1 MIWGVDFGTSTSL
14 ISNTVG
20 RTVRTAQLGSVNKW
34 IPSLIGFSTKRFVY
48 GEDTTGLSE
57 SQVIRAIKRRIT
69 EGNEKTLELQ
79 VDGERISLSIDEMVT
94 GLLRRLRLEGERTLF
109 GEDIKVRFGCP
120 AMWDG
125 VQRDRILNLAE
136 GAGFNLSD
144 DPLVDEPVAACI
156 SWVQDQRAAGTEL
169 DGTILVFD
177 MGGGTLDVAVI
188 AVDTVTGFEPR
199 YFVKSSAGVPIAGE
213 KFDEAVVE
221 FFCAQIALSLSV
233 PLSEVRKQSRWLFSP
248 ARDIKEALSSRESVT
263 QIFNHPNFGPV
274 TLSLTEPQ
282 LRDLTSGLM
291 DDAWK
296 AVGEALRNALLTHFS
311 EGGWATGV
319 HYSELYT
326 RSEASL
332 FANIDHVVLAGG
344 MAPMKAITDRFLEQG
359 VPQHKIHMAGGAFGS
374 PNEAISRG
382 LAEDLSAQRLNLARP
397 AFDLE
402 IEWHNEYTGA
412 SGNITIY
419 KAYSPL
425 YESESKGMIPSF
437 RWQPYPGQIPAAAS
451 GILKV
456 VDKRSGEQINF
467 LDINSQE
474 TSLELS
480 FLGES
485 LRHLTLA
492 PNGNLQMIGRGSA
505 LHQVRVHSWPLPR
518 RNGAGKV
525 MIVRRDTYKPY
536 EPMWWEK

>member
-20 RTVRTAQLGSVNKW
+20 RTVQTAPLGSINKW
-34 IPSLIGFSTKRFVY
+34 IPSLIGISDKRFVY
-48 GEDTTGLSE
+48 GEDAAALSDG
-57 SQVIRAIKRRIT
+57 QVIRAIKRKIT
-69 EGNEKTLELQ
+69 EGNEKTLDLS
-79 VDGERISLSIDEMVT
+79 VGGERLTLSIDEMVT
-94 GLLRRLRLEGERTLF
+94 GLLWRLRSEGERTLV
-109 GEDIKVRFGCP
+109 GEDVKARFGCP

-125 VQRDRILNLAE
+125 AQRDRILNLAE
-136 GAGFNLSD
+136 RAGFNLSD

-156 SWVQDQRAAGTEL
+156 SWVQDQRAAGNEL

-221 FFCAQIALSLSV
+221 FFCSQIALSLSV
-233 PLSEVRKQSRWLFSP
+233 PLSEIRSQSSWLFNP
-248 ARDIKEALSSRESVT
+248 ARDIKEALSSKESVT

-282 LRDLTSGLM
+282 LRDLTAGLL
-291 DDAWK
+291 DDAWL

-311 EGGWATGV
+311 EGGWGTGV

-326 RSEASL
+326 RPEAVL
-332 FANIDHVVLAGG
+332 FANIDYVVLAGG

-359 VPQHKIHMAGGAFGS
+359 VPRHKIHIAGGTLGS

-382 LAEDLSAQRLNLARP
+382 LAEDLSTQRLNLARP

-402 IEWHNEYTGA
+402 IEWHNQYTGA

-419 KAYSPL
+419 EAYSPL
-425 YESESKGMIPSF
+425 YESESAGMIPSF
-437 RWQPYPGQIPAAAS
+437 RWQPFPGQIPSAAS
-451 GILKV
+451 GILRV

-467 LDINSQE
+467 RDINSQE
-474 TSLELS
+474 TVLELS

-492 PNGNLQMIGRGSA
+492 PNGNLQIMGRGSS
-505 LHQVRVHSWPLPR
+505 LHQARVQSWPLPR
-518 RNGAGKV
+518 RNGARSV
-525 MIVRRDTYKPY
+525 MITRRDSYQPY